1 MDQEKVAFL
10 LEEAWTKHG
19 DKLYGYVFSVIRSSS
34 DCEDVLQ
41 NVFIRLAQALED
53 DRDIKNLRS
62 YLFTIARNEAFRLI
76 EKSKKLPVPMD
87 DSLKDSAIPAPQE
100 AVDDEHYVLHQL
112 SQLPPEQKES
122 VMLKLFGNLTF
133 REVAEI
139 VGVNL
144 KTIASRYRYGLLK
157 LKELIL
163 TEKGDHHV

>member
-1 MDQEKVAFL
+1 MDKEKVALL

-19 DKLYGYVFSVIRSSS
+19 DKLYGYVLSVTHSSS
-34 DCEDVLQ
+34 DSEDVLQ
-41 NVFIRLAQALED
+41 NVFLRLARALED
-53 DRDIKNLRS
+53 DRDIENLRP
-62 YLFTIARNEAFRLI
+62 YLFTIARNEALRLI

-87 DSLKDSAIPAPQE
+87 MGLQELPIGAPQE
-100 AVDDEHYVLHQL
+100 AVDDKTYVLHQL

-122 VMLKLFGNLTF
+122 VMLKLFSNLTF

-163 TEKGDHHV
+163 TEKEDHHA